1 MDVKVLGSSSKGNSY
16 LLSDGH
22 TTILIEC
29 GLPFM
34 ELKKRSQFMIPSHI
48 DGCLV
53 THEHMD
59 HSKAVKELL
68 NFGVD
73 VYALESVFES
83 HNVKRHHRAHII
95 NPNDESSSF
104 NIGSFI
110 ITAYEMFHDVPCV
123 GYLIYSGYTDE
134 LLLFATDTRL
144 IKYAFKSLDYIMIE
158 ANYDIDL
165 VNDDA
170 QLKRLVQS
178 HMSIENTIDYLL
190 KLDLSSVKEIY
201 LMHLSSRNSNAKD
214 FKKRVQIATG
224 KPVIICDERGG

>member
-16 LLSDGH
+16 LLRDGH

-29 GLPFM
+29 GLPFN
-34 ELKKRSQFMIPSHI
+34 ELKKRSHFMIPSHI

-68 NFGVD
+68 NFGVN
-73 VYALESVFES
+73 VYALDSVFEA
-83 HNVKRHHRAHII
+83 HHVKRHHRAHVI
-95 NPNDESSSF
+95 NTNISSSF
-104 NIGSFI
+104 NVGSFS
-110 ITAYEMFHDVPCV
+110 ITAYEMYHDGPCI

-170 QLKRLVQS
+170 QLKRLVKS
-178 HMSIENTIDYLL
+178 HMSIENTIDYLS
-190 KLDLSSVKEIY
+190 KLDLSSCKEIY

-224 KPVIICDERGG
+224 KTVIICDERGG

>member
-1 MDVKVLGSSSKGNSY
+1 MDIKVLGSSSKGNSY

-22 TTILIEC
+22 TTVLIEC
-29 GLPFM
+29 GLPFN
-34 ELKKRSQFMIPSHI
+34 ELKKRSHFMIPSHI

-73 VYALESVFES
+73 VYALDSIFEA
-83 HNVKRHHRAHII
+83 HHVKRHHRAHII
-95 NPNDESSSF
+95 NQNVSSSF
-104 NIGSFI
+104 KIGSFI
-110 ITAYEMFHDVPCV
+110 ITAYEMYHDVPCV
-123 GYLIYSGYTDE
+123 GYLIYSSVNEE

-158 ANYDIDL
+158 ANYDIEL

-170 QLKRLVQS
+170 QLKRLVKS

-201 LMHLSSRNSNAKD
+201 LMHLSSRNSNSKD
-214 FKKRVQIATG
+214 FKKRVKMATG